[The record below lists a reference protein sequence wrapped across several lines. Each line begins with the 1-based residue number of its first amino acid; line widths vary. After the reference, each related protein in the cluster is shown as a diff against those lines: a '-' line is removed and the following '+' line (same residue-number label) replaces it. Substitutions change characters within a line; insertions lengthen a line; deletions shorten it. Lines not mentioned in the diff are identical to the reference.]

1 MTHKLS
7 ISALALLSTA
17 MVSPAMLAQDAAPQI
32 PPELNQPVLAKE
44 ISIGVQYSGGHNTGQ
59 YGRYNGYNTDGID
72 ILLGFDVQKRDAW
85 NSGGT
90 TYFNFSGTNLDLQTA
105 DKLTKGFH
113 DSAFEHDTSANI
125 GPEAEISLAFGHQG
139 SWGVSL
145 DYSATT
151 YTGNIISSL
160 WTVNGSLGTLN
171 NGLAPYGGASNA
183 PPTKGATTAF
193 TTTTLGPNFR
203 QFQTGTRRDK
213 IDIGGKYELDEWTFA
228 TNIQHEHKQ
237 GSLEESLRETYGGM
251 AFTLPVDFD
260 TDRLDLSASYIDPD
274 FQALIQYTY
283 SHFTDNNSGVALP
296 YVASI
301 AALSASSGPY
311 AQSGLYSTPP
321 SNSAHYLTAM
331 FSDKLAAQTRIVF
344 NGRVGVELQDSTFTP
359 NSANPGLSSTQ
370 GNPTYTWFKNLNSLN
385 QGTSASSPNA
395 RAYIYQGN
403 VSFTTELADHLTGR
417 ASYSLDGRDVH
428 LNQYQVWIGGSS
440 PDATA
445 NTAVYVVPQGWVKQN
460 GSVELDYLVLPESST
475 KVTASYNF
483 NNTNRTNA
491 QVTHSVTHSFGL
503 NVSSMLGKEILA
515 RVSYEH
521 DNRSGVLHYGTAWGN
536 LEAGAPELEG
546 TPSGAYYQAP
556 MTADAVTLR
565 ADYAPESDLSG
576 GIFAKFSNNRYRYP
590 AVDSAATATNSGD
603 WTLVGHGE
611 GITHNSSLSLG
622 PDVNY
627 RPSAAITL
635 HAYYSYERI
644 YFDNRG
650 NGNCA
655 ESATGLC
662 AGSVGFYQNNY
673 TSSMHTAGFS
683 GDWKVSDK
691 LKFTS
696 EYNLSVGS
704 VLFGQY
710 NGVAVPASSVS
721 QSYQNVTSYPDVN
734 SRMDDITV
742 TAVYQLTDTIE
753 GSLMYRYS
761 MFNNNDWQYTAA
773 PVIATTNTGN
783 AISIVNAGYAS
794 PNYNV
799 STAGMMLKM
808 RL

>member
-17 MVSPAMLAQDAAPQI
+17 MVSPLALAQDAVPQI
-32 PPELNQPVLAKE
+32 PPELNQPVVFNE
-44 ISIGVQYSGGHNTGQ
+44 ISVGVQYSGGHNTGQ
-59 YGRYNGYNTDGID
+59 YGRYNGFNAKGVD
-72 ILLGFDVQKRDAW
+72 ILLGFDMERRDAW

-90 TYFNFSGTNLDLQTA
+90 HYFEFSGRNLDFQTQNTVA
-105 DKLTKGFH
+105 TGFRDK
-113 DSAFEHDTSANI
+113 AFENNTMSNF
-125 GPEAEISLAFGHQG
+125 GPEAEISLAFGNQG
-139 SWGVSL
+139 SWGITA
-145 DYSATT
+145 DYDATT

-160 WTVNGSLGTLN
+160 WTTSGALGTLN
-171 NGLAPYGGASNA
+171 NGLLPYGGA
-183 PPTKGATTAF
+183 PGPLTKGTTTAF

-213 IDIGGKYELDEWTFA
+213 VDIGGKYQLDEWTFA

-237 GSLEESLRETYGGM
+237 GSLEESLRETYAGM

-260 TDRLDLSASYIDPD
+260 TDRFDLSASYIDPD

-283 SHFTDNNSGVALP
+283 SHFADNYSGITLP
-296 YVASI
+296 YPVSI
-301 AALSASSGPY
+301 SALSASSGPY
-311 AQSGLYSTPP
+311 AQAGLYATPP
-321 SNSAHYLTAM
+321 SNSAHYITAM
-331 FSDKLAAQTRIVF
+331 LSDKLAPQTRLVF
-344 NGRVGVELQDSTFTP
+344 NGRIGVELQDSTFMA
-359 NSANPGLSSTQ
+359 NSADPGLSNTL
-370 GNPTYTWFKNLNSLN
+370 GNPTYSWFKNLNSLN
-385 QGTSASSPNA
+385 QGTSATSPNA

-403 VSFTTELADHLTGR
+403 LTFSTELAEHLTGR

-428 LNQYQVWIGGSS
+428 INQYQVWIGGSS

-491 QVTHSVTHSFGL
+491 QVRHSVTHSFGL

-515 RVSYEH
+515 RVSYAH

-536 LEAGAPELEG
+536 LEQGVPEEDG

-556 MTADAVTLR
+556 MTADAVTIR

-576 GIFAKFSNNRYRYP
+576 GVFAKFSNNRYHYP
-590 AVDSAATATNSGD
+590 SVASAATSTNSGD
-603 WTLVGHGE
+603 WTVVGHGE
-611 GITHNSSLSLG
+611 GITHNSSLTIG

-627 RPSAAITL
+627 RPSNAVTL

-655 ESATGLC
+655 ENVTGLC
-662 AGSVGFYQNNY
+662 AGSIGYYQNNY

-683 GDWKVSDK
+683 GDWKATDK

-704 VLFGQY
+704 VLFGQF
-710 NGVAVPASSVS
+710 NGVTVPTVT

-742 TAVYQLTDTIE
+742 TAIYQLSDNVE
-753 GSLMYRYS
+753 ASLMYRYS
-761 MFNNNDWQYTAA
+761 MFNNNDWQYVAA
-773 PVIATTNTGN
+773 PVIATTNTGT
-783 AISIVNAGYAS
+783 AISIVNAGYGA

-799 STAGMMLKM
+799 STAGMMLKV